1 MLSVVSADTATS
13 LFVRKPEQYF
23 YTLLLCGIP
32 QATANYIF
40 NLALFIS
47 ANAGVSTIINQINIL
62 YVYFISTLRYNEEI
76 NYVCLLGGIILI
88 SGIYVTLFK
97 K

>member
-1 MLSVVSADTATS
+1 MLPEASPTSLTS
-13 LFVRKPEQYF
+13 LFVRRPDKYLQTF
-23 YTLLLCGIP
+23 LFCGVP

-47 ANAGVSTIINQINIL
+47 ANAGVSTIISQINIL
-62 YVYFISTLRYNEEI
+62 YVYFVSTLRYDEDI
-76 NYVCLLGGIILI
+76 NYVCLLGGVILI
-88 SGIYVTLFK
+88 SSIYVTLFK